1 MRIANHDGRLVL
13 AQDERFIDV
22 EKASAGRFSS
32 DTAAIYSTWAEFTE
46 WAGTQS
52 FAGAADLDPSKL
64 GAPSPRP
71 VQTFGIGTNYRRHVE
86 EVGWPVPEVPL
97 VFTKWPS
104 SVTGPGAV
112 VELSGP
118 RVDWEV
124 EVVVVIG
131 RAARRVSAADAWSH
145 VAGLTVG
152 QDISDR
158 DTQNR
163 PETYPQFGLGKSHPG
178 YSPIGP
184 VLVTP
189 DEFDDPDD
197 IELGCLLNG
206 QEVQK
211 SSTSDLI
218 FSVPQLIEY
227 LSGILTLLPGDLI
240 FTGTPSGVGTLMD
253 PPRYLTSSDEITSW
267 ATRIGTMS
275 HTFTAG
281 PEVRG

>member
-1 MRIANHDGRLVL
+1 MWRR
-13 AQDERFIDV
+13 
-22 EKASAGRFSS
+22 SAGRCPRCRWSS
-32 DTAAIYSTWAEFTE
+32 PVAQLRHRTGRRRRTVRATR
-46 WAGTQS
+46 G
-52 FAGAADLDPSKL
+52 L
-64 GAPSPRP
+64 GGR
-71 VQTFGIGTNYRRHVE
+71 NRR
-86 EVGWPVPEVPL
+86 GD
-97 VFTKWPS
+97 
-104 SVTGPGAV
+104 
-112 VELSGP
+112 
-118 RVDWEV
+118 R
-124 EVVVVIG
+124 
-131 RAARRVSAADAWSH
+131 ARRVSAADAWSH
-145 VAGLTVG
+145 VAALTVG

-240 FTGTPSGVGTLMD
+240 FTGTPSGVGTVMD

-267 ATRIGTMS
+267 ATGIGTMS
-275 HTFTAG
+275 HTFTEARRSGGERDGAG
-281 PEVRG
+281 DGLLVAVSGHGRSRWGGR